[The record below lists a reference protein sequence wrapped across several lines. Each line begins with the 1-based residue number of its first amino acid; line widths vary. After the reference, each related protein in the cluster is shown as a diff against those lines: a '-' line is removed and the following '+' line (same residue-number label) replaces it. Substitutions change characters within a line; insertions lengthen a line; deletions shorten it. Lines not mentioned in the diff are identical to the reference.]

1 MFTEVGLMSY
11 AYWFTGFSAMT
22 EVAGFECLSGIAD
35 AMQMFTSSGQ
45 LEDICA
51 VGFDAAA

>member
-1 MFTEVGLMSY
+1 MSY

-45 LEDICA
+45 LEGICA